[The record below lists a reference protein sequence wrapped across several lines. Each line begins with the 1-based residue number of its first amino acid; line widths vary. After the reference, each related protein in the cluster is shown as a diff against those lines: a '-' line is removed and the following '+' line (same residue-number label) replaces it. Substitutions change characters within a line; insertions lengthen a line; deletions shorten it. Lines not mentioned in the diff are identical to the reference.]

1 MYHGN
6 RQYASLKQP
15 LALRRARYDATGE
28 AEKSQVGI
36 NNVCIAYCVYLKCD
50 ASFCLLMSQKV
61 LVTVRYKIKDN
72 CRNKLII

>member
-6 RQYASLKQP
+6 RQYASLEQP

-36 NNVCIAYCVYLKCD
+36 NNVCIGYCVYLKCD

-61 LVTVRYKIKDN
+61 LVRYKIKDN